1 MLTRSCADDDAASQE
16 QPGENHR
23 RRYHQPDDVQEELR
37 LAREELARLKA
48 TDDKS
53 EKIQMTSGDIVR
65 LVIAAPVVFTWLFL
79 GSRIIISATTSQ
91 HVLSNVEPLVMT
103 LSILTIPVT
112 GILQSLFSAPGQNG
126 K

>member
-1 MLTRSCADDDAASQE
+1 MDDL
-16 QPGENHR
+16 
-23 RRYHQPDDVQEELR
+23 QEELR

-53 EKIQMTSGDIVR
+53 DKIQMTSSDIVR
-65 LVIAAPVVFTWLFL
+65 LVIAAPVVFVWLFL

-91 HVLSNVEPLVMT
+91 GVLENIEPLLLA

-112 GILQSLFSAPGQNG
+112 AILSSLFKVDGNG

>member
-1 MLTRSCADDDAASQE
+1 MDDL
-16 QPGENHR
+16 
-23 RRYHQPDDVQEELR
+23 QEELR

-48 TDDKS
+48 TEDKS
-53 EKIQMTSGDIVR
+53 EKIQMTSSDIVR
-65 LVIAAPVVFTWLFL
+65 LTIAAPVVFVWLFL

-91 HVLSNVEPLVMT
+91 AVLEHIEPRLLA

-112 GILQSLFSAPGQNG
+112 AILSSLFRVDGNG

>member
-1 MLTRSCADDDAASQE
+1 MDDI
-16 QPGENHR
+16 
-23 RRYHQPDDVQEELR
+23 QEELR

-48 TDDKS
+48 PEDKS
-53 EKIQMTSGDIVR
+53 DKIQMTSGDIVR
-65 LVIAAPVVFTWLFL
+65 LVIAAPVVFVWLFL

-91 HVLSNVEPLVMT
+91 AVLGNIEPLLLA

-112 GILQSLFSAPGQNG
+112 SILQSLFKSDGNG

>member
-1 MLTRSCADDDAASQE
+1 MLMAEIDD
-16 QPGENHR
+16 
-23 RRYHQPDDVQEELR
+23 L
-37 LAREELARLKA
+37 REELERLKA
-48 TDDKS
+48 VDTSSDKA

-65 LVIAAPVVFTWLFL
+65 LIIAAPVVFCWLFL

-91 HVLSNVEPLVMT
+91 AVLEHIEPLLLA

-112 GILQSLFSAPGQNG
+112 GILASLFKVDGNG

>member
-1 MLTRSCADDDAASQE
+1 MTSA
-16 QPGENHR
+16 
-23 RRYHQPDDVQEELR
+23 PDPIQEELR

-48 TDDKS
+48 TEDKS

-65 LVIAAPVVFTWLFL
+65 LVIAAPVVFVWLFL
-79 GSRIIISATTSQ
+79 GSRIIISATTSTA
-91 HVLSNVEPLVMT
+91 VLERIEPLLLA

-112 GILQSLFSAPGQNG
+112 AILSSLFKVDGNG

>member
-1 MLTRSCADDDAASQE
+1 MDDI
-16 QPGENHR
+16 
-23 RRYHQPDDVQEELR
+23 QEELR
-37 LAREELARLKA
+37 LAREELARLK
-48 TDDKS
+48 TTEDKS

-65 LVIAAPVVFTWLFL
+65 LVIAAPVVFCWLFL

-91 HVLSNVEPLVMT
+91 AVLGNIEPLLLA

-112 GILQSLFSAPGQNG
+112 AILASLFKVDGNG